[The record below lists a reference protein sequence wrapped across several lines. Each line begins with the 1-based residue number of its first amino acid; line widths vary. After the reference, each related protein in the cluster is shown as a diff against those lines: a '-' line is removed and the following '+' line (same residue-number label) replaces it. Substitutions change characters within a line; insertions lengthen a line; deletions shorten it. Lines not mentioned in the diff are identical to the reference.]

1 MKSIKYGLIV
11 LLAFI
16 GFGVSNNQKAT
27 EAEAIQ
33 TSTLRFFID
42 RTNWENSGAVVK
54 FEYGTGLNATNTIES
69 ITGTLIA
76 PNGYIENSSMKKT
89 WNQTPNALDN
99 RWYAWYE
106 VPTTII
112 GKEWIIRR
120 FNPDSTTLWNS
131 SSKYTFTEGIN
142 NQMWYI
148 WDNWSGTISQ
158 GSVDATNGAFLKYVL
173 EGYMTCSSDTSNGY
187 GAYPTL
193 NSTYFMNGETPRY
206 SDSLDDDM
214 VNDFSLQSNYSTG
227 TKDATVSVATK
238 INAMASLYQ
247 AANPTAV
254 PSTPVHADKNPLA
267 ILALVIAAISLTSGY
282 FIIFKKRLIA

>member
-16 GFGVSNNQKAT
+16 GFGISNNQKII
-27 EAEAIQ
+27 EIDAIQ

-42 RTNWENSGAVVK
+42 RSNWENDGAIVK
-54 FEYGTGLNATNTIES
+54 FEYGTSLNATNTIES

-76 PNGYIENSSMKKT
+76 PNGYIENSAMT
-89 WNQTPNALDN
+89 

-106 VPTTII
+106 VPTSII
-112 GKEWIIRR
+112 GKEWVIRR
-120 FNPDSTTLWNS
+120 FNSSSTTLWNS
-131 SSKYTFTEGIN
+131 SIKYTFTGGMN

-148 WDNWSGTISQ
+148 WNNWSGTVSQ

-247 AANPTAV
+247 EANPTAV

-267 ILALVIAAISLTSGY
+267 ILALVIAAISLTAGY
-282 FIIFKKRLIA
+282 FFIFKKRIIE

>member
-16 GFGVSNNQKAT
+16 GFGISNNQKII
-27 EAEAIQ
+27 EIDAIQ

-42 RTNWENSGAVVK
+42 RSNWENDGAIVK
-54 FEYGTGLNATNTIES
+54 FEYGTSLNATNTIES

-76 PNGYIENSSMKKT
+76 PNGYIENSAMT
-89 WNQTPNALDN
+89 

-106 VPTTII
+106 VPTSII
-112 GKEWIIRR
+112 GKEWVIRR
-120 FNPDSTTLWNS
+120 FNSSSTTLWNS
-131 SSKYTFTEGIN
+131 SIKYTFTGGMN

-148 WDNWSGTISQ
+148 WNNWSGTVSQ

-267 ILALVIAAISLTSGY
+267 ILALVIAAISLTAGY
-282 FIIFKKRLIA
+282 FFIFKKRIIE